1 MTERIK
7 FIDLAKGMCIML
19 VVLYHINRRYDMYP
33 ELFKILSTFRMP
45 LYFFLSGLF
54 FKEYEN
60 FFGFLKRKTNKLLI
74 PFLFFYLITSFLMPN
89 LLYQF
94 GYTVEKTQSLGISGL
109 WAFLNKEQFSNG
121 PIWFLWCLFLLNII
135 FYLIYIVAQ
144 RTTRP
149 LPVLLLL
156 GALLGGL
163 GMACSING
171 VNLRG
176 FLDTALTALPFFC
189 IGYVFRKHTRIL
201 YDNSFDKYLPV
212 IICICAVITIVGGG
226 NSSYKGNHFNMHPLL
241 VYIRGMSGTLF
252 IVFLAKYLKNLP
264 FISYWGR
271 YSIMVLLTHGLLLQ
285 VYIPIVKKLHL
296 GDDLSVVLLL
306 IGTMFSYNLVIPLM
320 KKYLPYVT
328 AQKDVIPV

>member
-7 FIDLAKGMCIML
+7 FIDLARGMCIML
-19 VVLYHINRRYDMYP
+19 VVLCHINRRYDMYP
-33 ELFKILSTFRMP
+33 ELFKILSTFSMP
-45 LYFFLSGLF
+45 LFFFLSGLF

-60 FFGFLKRKTNKLLI
+60 FLGFLKRKTNKLLI

-94 GYTVEKTQSLGISGL
+94 GYTIKYTQSLGISGL
-109 WAFLNKEQFSNG
+109 WAFLDKERFFNG
-121 PIWFLWCLFLLNII
+121 SIWFLWCLFLLNII
-135 FYLIYIVAQ
+135 FYLIYMVAQ
-144 RTTRP
+144 RTTKP
-149 LPVLLLL
+149 LPVLLLV

-176 FLDTALTALPFFC
+176 FLDTALTASPFFC
-189 IGYVFRKHTRIL
+189 IGYVFRNHTRIL
-201 YDNSFDKYLPV
+201 YDNSFDKYLSV
-212 IICICAVITIVGGG
+212 IIIICAVITVVGGG
-226 NSSYKGNHFNMHPLL
+226 RSSYVANNFGMHPLL
-241 VYIRGMSGTLF
+241 VYLRGLSGTLF

-285 VYIPIVKKLHL
+285 VYIPIMKKLHL
-296 GDDLSVVLLL
+296 GDGLSVVLLL
-306 IGTMFSYNLVIPLM
+306 IVTMFSYNLIIPLM